1 MENLNY
7 IIFICIF
14 VPIMFMALIV
24 HPKAKPVVIFMM
36 SGIVICLIT
45 SEINAILKNALSRD
59 LFYITTSVTPLVE
72 EIFKMIPVLIYA
84 FAYNQKGERLIAC
97 AFAVGVGFAMYEN
110 LIILVGNVESISIT
124 WALMRGFASSL
135 LHSICTCFIALSLR
149 YFYSGSENRR
159 KLLLP
164 GIFCFGTISVTFHAT
179 FNVFIQSDRA
189 YIGLCM
195 PLAAYIIILSALIYL
210 RKKKIEEEKS

>member
-14 VPIMFMALIV
+14 VPIMFMAFIV
-24 HPKAKPVVIFMM
+24 HPKAKPIVIFMM
-36 SGIVICLIT
+36 SGIMICLIT
-45 SEINAILKNALSRD
+45 SEINAIFRDMLGRD

-72 EIFKMIPVLIYA
+72 EIFKMIPILIYA
-84 FAYNQKGERLIAC
+84 FAYDEKNEKLMAA

-110 LIILVGNVESISIT
+110 LIILVGNVESVSIS

-135 LHSICTCFIALSLR
+135 LHSICTCFIALSII
-149 YFYSGSENRR
+149 YFYSGSPNRR

-179 FNVFIQSDRA
+179 FNVFMQSDRML
-189 YIGLCM
+189 IGLCM
-195 PLAAYIIILSALIYL
+195 PIAAYIIIFSVLMAL
-210 RKKKIEEEKS
+210 RKKKERK